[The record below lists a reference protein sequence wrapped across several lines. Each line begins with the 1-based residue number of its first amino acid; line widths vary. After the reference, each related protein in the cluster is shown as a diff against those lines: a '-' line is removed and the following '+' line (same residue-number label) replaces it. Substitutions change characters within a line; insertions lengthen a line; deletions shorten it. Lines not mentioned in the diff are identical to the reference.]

1 MPIDDSGS
9 EPLASVMGW
18 FDAAR
23 EAADPALVHL
33 ALATATPAGV
43 PSLRM
48 VLLRGLG
55 PGGFVF
61 YTDRSSRKAS
71 ELAANPMAAAVL
83 HWQAPR
89 HRQVR
94 AVGPVEPVSAAES
107 DAYWA
112 SRPAESRRSAMA
124 SHQSSVV
131 ADLTELEAR
140 RAALEGLGEEALVRP
155 ERWGGYR
162 LRPVEVELWEE
173 RPHRFH
179 ERVRWRRVG
188 DAWVSERL
196 AP

>member
-1 MPIDDSGS
+1 MPIDDTTSD
-9 EPLASVMGW
+9 PLKSVAAW

-23 EAADPALVHL
+23 HAGDPALVDL
-33 ALATATPAGV
+33 ALATATPGGT

-55 PGGFVF
+55 PDGLVF
-61 YTDRSSRKAS
+61 YTDRSSRKGS
-71 ELAANPMAAAVL
+71 ELAANPVAAALL
-83 HWQAPR
+83 HWRAPR

-94 AVGPVEPVSAAES
+94 AAGPVEPVSAAES

-112 SRPAESRRSAMA
+112 GRPAESRRSAIA

-131 ADLTELEAR
+131 ADPGEFEAR
-140 RAALEGLGEEALVRP
+140 RAALDGLDEEALVRP

-179 ERVRWRRVG
+179 ERVRWRRAG
-188 DAWVSERL
+188 DAWVIERL

>member
-1 MPIDDSGS
+1 MPIDDTGND
-9 EPLASVMGW
+9 PLASVVAW
-18 FDAAR
+18 FGAAR
-23 EAADPALVHL
+23 DAGDPALVHL
-33 ALATATPAGV
+33 ALATAAPPGV

-55 PGGFVF
+55 PDGLVF
-61 YTDRSSRKAS
+61 YTDRSSRKAR
-71 ELAANPMAAAVL
+71 ELETNPMAAVVL

-94 AVGPVEPVSAAES
+94 AAGPVEQVSAAES

-112 SRPAESRRSAMA
+112 SRPAESRRSAIA

-131 ADLTELEAR
+131 ADLAELEAR
-140 RAALEGLGEEALVRP
+140 RAELEGLGEEALVRP

-188 DAWVSERL
+188 DDWVTERL